1 MIKKLKKKFIIVAL
15 ASVATLLIAT
25 LAIIN
30 VVNFALVTKDA
41 DRILDM
47 LADRNGQFGPSFD
60 GQFEATPDGQQ
71 ASDPSEGQNGPQNGF
86 SPFGPEG
93 PMGGAGPMGPD
104 SPDTRESVRFFTIAF
119 DEDGQSRMIVYNM
132 SAVTVEEAVSWASS
146 LKSKNGGW
154 TSTTYRFRTYV
165 KDGETYVTVIDQSR
179 ELLPSFRVLWASII
193 GTVAGLL
200 ITFAVLLLLAERF
213 VKPIAVSDV
222 KQKKFIAQAA
232 RELKTPLTVLAID
245 KERLKD
251 DSGESEITKSIDKQV
266 DKLFDLTMRMNEL
279 VLLEDYDAE
288 KQTVNIS
295 EIVDRTADTFKEQ
308 FVKRNI
314 TVNKS
319 IKPDISYHGDSA
331 MLEKMTYEI
340 VENASHYSKSF
351 FNVRLDD
358 AGGRITLKLENDAED
373 LPPAGDLDTVFER
386 FNKSEKSL
394 GKGLGLPIVKAIVEN
409 HGGRAKAKSDG
420 EKFIIKIELQK
431 VHSSQF
437 KVVRRVTRL
446 QAFVG
451 APLGL
456 L

>member
-15 ASVATLLIAT
+15 ASIATLLIVT

-41 DRILDM
+41 DKILDM

-60 GQFEATPDGQQ
+60 GQFEAAPDGQP
-71 ASDPSEGQNGPQNGF
+71 APDPNDGQSGSQNGF

-104 SPDTRESVRFFTIAF
+104 SPETRESIRFFTIAF
-119 DEDGQSRMIVYNM
+119 DEDDQNRIVVYNM

-146 LKSKNGGW
+146 LKDKKGGW

-179 ELLPSFRVLWASII
+179 ELLPSYRVLWASII

-200 ITFAVLLLLAERF
+200 VTFAVLMLLAERF
-213 VKPIAVSDV
+213 VRPIAQSDI

-251 DSGESEITKSIDKQV
+251 DSGESEITVSIDKQV

-279 VLLEDYDAE
+279 VLFEDSDAE
-288 KQTVNIS
+288 KQTVNLSDIANR
-295 EIVDRTADTFKEQ
+295 VVDTFKEQ
-308 FVKRNI
+308 FAKRNI

-331 MLEKMTYEI
+331 MLEKMMYEML
-340 VENASHYSKSF
+340 ENSSHYSKSF
-351 FNVRLDD
+351 FNITLDD
-358 AGGRITLKLENDAED
+358 TGGRITLRLENDAED
-373 LPPAGDLDTVFER
+373 LPPAGDMDTVFER
-386 FNKSEKSL
+386 FYKSEASL
-394 GKGLGLPIVKAIVEN
+394 GKGLGLSIVKAIVEN

-420 EKFIIKIELQK
+420 EKFIIKVEL
-431 VHSSQF
+431 
-437 KVVRRVTRL
+437 
-446 QAFVG
+446 
-451 APLGL
+451 
-456 L
+456 